1 MLHRIPIAHNRARG
15 KKLRGVVSDKKKTA
29 LATTDTLSLFLFLS
43 ISLWIVGTN
52 DGEKENWQTDE
63 VGTSIFFFVSCR
75 HGEIVKIRS
84 SRNYHDYR
92 YLPAIYSRVRAA
104 LLNQIVN

>member
-15 KKLRGVVSDKKKTA
+15 KKLRGVVRDKKKTA
-29 LATTDTLSLFLFLS
+29 LATTL
-43 ISLWIVGTN
+43 SLWIVGTN

-63 VGTSIFFFVSCR
+63 IGTSIFFFVSCR
-75 HGEIVKIRS
+75 HGEIVKIGS

-92 YLPAIYSRVRAA
+92 YLPAIYSRVHA